1 LRKKTTARGSE
12 PTVRCKPY
20 LQRGERW
27 SLTLRKVSEYTL
39 RTTMQ
44 QQSEISFQYNTTASA
59 IGRVILF
66 FFLGILSFVGAI
78 LILVGLGSM
87 GAEGDVLVG
96 LRFTFPGITLI
107 LFSSLGLLYSKIS
120 SQASVVRSYFDI
132 VNKRYY
138 LETKNGESGYIP
150 FGEIDSLGMRREV
163 VSGNKSSTTYYI
175 VYFVKKDGAW
185 WDVYSYMSEGEALA
199 TLKDLQERVHFDR
212 DEEFNLLETEKKS
225 ELFSFTEKENGVL
238 FKWGE
243 QISML
248 YRVLGIL
255 AVISFLSTFGII
267 ASLMS
272 EVDSFG
278 FYILMGFCTIF
289 GILVL
294 SAVFK
299 SIFGYKDYELEIT
312 KEKIIYFGV
321 KKDKR
326 KILSEIPTSE
336 VKFTQY
342 SFNIIKQDIFN
353 GQEIFLLN
361 QEFAD
366 KLEKYKK
373 GDFGFMEMLALMK
386 EIMYMNKNV
395 IKLPFP
401 GFKSLDIILFEKK
414 LDEELRKINPD
425 VR

>member
-1 LRKKTTARGSE
+1 
-12 PTVRCKPY
+12 
-20 LQRGERW
+20 
-27 SLTLRKVSEYTL
+27 
-39 RTTMQ
+39 MQ

-66 FFLGILSFVGAI
+66 FFLGILSFIGAI

-96 LRFTFPGITLI
+96 LRFIFPGITLI

-120 SQASVVRSYFDI
+120 SQASVVRSYFDT

-150 FGEIDSLGMRREV
+150 FGEIDSLGMRREI

-175 VYFVKKDGAW
+175 VYLLKKDGAW

-199 TLKDLQERVHFDR
+199 TLKYLQERVHFDR

-225 ELFSFTEKENGVL
+225 ELFSFTENENGVL

-243 QISML
+243 QVSML
-248 YRVLGIL
+248 YRVMGIL

-267 ASLMS
+267 ASMMS

-294 SAVFK
+294 FAIFK

-312 KEKIIYFGV
+312 EDKIIHFGV

-361 QEFAD
+361 EEFAG

-373 GDFGFMEMLALMK
+373 GDFGIMEMFALMK

-414 LDEELRKINPD
+414 LDEELKKINPD
-425 VR
+425 VI